1 MQDKVYEIKSTALS
15 EIEEA
20 KNLTE
25 LENIRIKYLGKKGE
39 LTSILKMMGTLSPE
53 ERPK

>member
-25 LENIRIKYLGKKGE
+25 LENIRIKYLRKK
-39 LTSILKMMGTLSPE
+39 
-53 ERPK
+53 R